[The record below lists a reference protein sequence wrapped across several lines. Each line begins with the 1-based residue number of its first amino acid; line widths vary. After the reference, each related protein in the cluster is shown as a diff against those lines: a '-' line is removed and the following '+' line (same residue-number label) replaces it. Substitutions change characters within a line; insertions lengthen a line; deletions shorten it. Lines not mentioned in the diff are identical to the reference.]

1 MAMKSFKE
9 YTKSLKEGF
18 LDDDNKEQLAADNFS
33 TVEEKETPFPED
45 NLDDDLTTPNE
56 AGDDDDVDLSDE
68 LGTSDAEA
76 DKTEKEDLADLK
88 LDELGDDDVKDS
100 GDQKQEEKEAERE
113 VAERTADNMAE
124 LKDAIATLTTKLEAI
139 SDKIDNA
146 GTSEGEG
153 TEGGTDDL
161 AGLENLDL
169 PTEGG
174 EGEGAPAEGGAD
186 EGAGVPTEGGE
197 TAPAEGSE
205 GAPAE
210 GGEAG
215 GEGGE
220 AGGEEEQNAG
230 SDEDFGED
238 EVDETKSEAYNFYAK
253 KGSILNSNSGSLIG
267 KAMNDKLYEFQED
280 FMNIAKAKIRQLV
293 EAEKKRLKENHFNF

>member
-1 MAMKSFKE
+1 MKSFKE

-45 NLDDDLTTPNE
+45 SLDDDLTTPNE
-56 AGDDDDVDLSDE
+56 AGDDDVDLSDE

-146 GTSEGEG
+146 GAGEGEG
-153 TEGGTDDL
+153 AEGGADDL
-161 AGLENLDL
+161 SGLENLDL
-169 PTEGG
+169 PAEGG
-174 EGEGAPAEGGAD
+174 EGEGAPAEGG
-186 EGAGVPTEGGE
+186 ETGGE
-197 TAPAEGSE
+197 A
-205 GAPAE
+205 APAE
-210 GGEAG
+210 GGEGASTEG
-215 GEGGE
+215 EGASAEGGE

-267 KAMNDKLYEFQED
+267 KVMNDKLYEFQED

>member
-56 AGDDDDVDLSDE
+56 AGDDDVDLSDE

-169 PTEGG
+169 PTEGS

-186 EGAGVPTEGGE
+186 EGASDVGGEGGE
-197 TAPAEGSE
+197 A
-205 GAPAE
+205 APAE
-210 GGEAG
+210 GGEGAPTEG
-215 GEGGE
+215 GEAGGE

>member
-1 MAMKSFKE
+1 MPIKSFKE

-56 AGDDDDVDLSDE
+56 AGDDDVDLSDE
-68 LGTSDAEA
+68 LGTADAEA

-146 GTSEGEG
+146 GSGEGEG
-153 TEGGTDDL
+153 AEGGTDDL

-169 PTEGG
+169 PAEGG
-174 EGEGAPAEGGAD
+174 EGEGAPAEGGAG
-186 EGAGVPTEGGE
+186 EGA
-197 TAPAEGSE
+197 

-210 GGEAG
+210 GGEAAPADNG
-215 GEGGE
+215 EGAPAEGGE

-280 FMNIAKAKIRQLV
+280 FMHIAKAKIRMLV

>member
-1 MAMKSFKE
+1 MKSFKE

-56 AGDDDDVDLSDE
+56 AGDDDVDLSDE

-153 TEGGTDDL
+153 AEGGTDDL

-169 PTEGG
+169 PAEGG

-186 EGAGVPTEGGE
+186 EGVGDTSSEGGE
-197 TAPAEGSE
+197 AAPAEGSE
-205 GAPAE
+205 GAPA
-210 GGEAG
+210 
-215 GEGGE
+215 EGGE

>member
-1 MAMKSFKE
+1 MKSFKE

-56 AGDDDDVDLSDE
+56 AGDDDVDLSDE
-68 LGTSDAEA
+68 LGTADAEA

-146 GTSEGEG
+146 GSGEGEG
-153 TEGGTDDL
+153 AEGGTDDL

-169 PTEGG
+169 PAEGG
-174 EGEGAPAEGGAD
+174 EGEGAPAEGGAG
-186 EGAGVPTEGGE
+186 EGAG
-197 TAPAEGSE
+197 APAEGGEAAPADNVE

-210 GGEAG
+210 GGESATA
-215 GEGGE
+215 E
-220 AGGEEEQNAG
+220 GGEEEQNAG

-293 EAEKKRLKENHFNF
+293 EAEKKRLKKNHFNF

>member
-56 AGDDDDVDLSDE
+56 AGDDDVDLSDE
-68 LGTSDAEA
+68 LGTADAEA

-88 LDELGDDDVKDS
+88 LDELGDDNVKDS

-146 GTSEGEG
+146 GTSESEG

-169 PTEGG
+169 PTESG
-174 EGEGAPAEGGAD
+174 EGEGTPAEGGAG
-186 EGAGVPTEGGE
+186 EGAGDTGSEGGEAAQAEGGESTSAEGGE
-197 TAPAEGSE
+197 TS
-205 GAPAE
+205 
-210 GGEAG
+210 
-215 GEGGE
+215 
-220 AGGEEEQNAG
+220 EEEQNAG

-293 EAEKKRLKENHFNF
+293 EAEKKRLKENNFNF

>member
-1 MAMKSFKE
+1 MKSFKE

-45 NLDDDLTTPNE
+45 NLDDDLTTSNE
-56 AGDDDDVDLSDE
+56 AGDDDVDLSDE

-88 LDELGDDDVKDS
+88 LDELEDDDVKDS

-153 TEGGTDDL
+153 AEGGTDDL

-174 EGEGAPAEGGAD
+174 EGEGATAEGGAD

-205 GAPAE
+205 GAPA
-210 GGEAG
+210 
-215 GEGGE
+215 EGGE

>member
-56 AGDDDDVDLSDE
+56 AGDDDVDLSDE

-146 GTSEGEG
+146 GSGEGEG
-153 TEGGTDDL
+153 AEGGTDDL

-169 PTEGG
+169 PAEGG
-174 EGEGAPAEGGAD
+174 ESEGTPAEGGAG
-186 EGAGVPTEGGE
+186 EGASDVGGEGGE
-197 TAPAEGSE
+197 AAPAEGSE
-205 GAPAE
+205 GAPA
-210 GGEAG
+210 
-215 GEGGE
+215 EGGE

-267 KAMNDKLYEFQED
+267 KAMNDKLYEFQEV

>member
-56 AGDDDDVDLSDE
+56 AGDDDVDLSDE

-88 LDELGDDDVKDS
+88 LDELEDDDVKDS

-146 GTSEGEG
+146 GTGEGEG
-153 TEGGTDDL
+153 AEGGTDDL

-174 EGEGAPAEGGAD
+174 EGEGTPAEGGAG
-186 EGAGVPTEGGE
+186 EGASDVGGEGGE
-197 TAPAEGSE
+197 A
-205 GAPAE
+205 APAE
-210 GGEAG
+210 GGEGAPT
-215 GEGGE
+215 EGDE
-220 AGGEEEQNAG
+220 TGGEEEQNAG

>member
-1 MAMKSFKE
+1 MKSFKE

-56 AGDDDDVDLSDE
+56 AGDDDVDLSDE

-169 PTEGG
+169 PAEGG
-174 EGEGAPAEGGAD
+174 EGEGTPAESGAG
-186 EGAGVPTEGGE
+186 EGASDVGGEGGE
-197 TAPAEGSE
+197 A
-205 GAPAE
+205 APAE
-210 GGEAG
+210 GGEGAPT
-215 GEGGE
+215 EGDE
-220 AGGEEEQNAG
+220 TGGEEEQNAG

>member
-56 AGDDDDVDLSDE
+56 AGDDDVDLSDE
-68 LGTSDAEA
+68 LGTADAEA

-88 LDELGDDDVKDS
+88 LDELGDDNVKDS

-146 GTSEGEG
+146 GSGEGEG
-153 TEGGTDDL
+153 AEGGTDDL

-169 PTEGG
+169 PAEGG
-174 EGEGAPAEGGAD
+174 EGEGTPAEGGAG
-186 EGAGVPTEGGE
+186 EGASDVGGEGGE
-197 TAPAEGSE
+197 A
-205 GAPAE
+205 APAE
-210 GGEAG
+210 GGEGAHT
-215 GEGGE
+215 EGDE
-220 AGGEEEQNAG
+220 TVGEEEQNAG

-280 FMNIAKAKIRQLV
+280 FMNIAKAKIRLLV

>member
-1 MAMKSFKE
+1 
-9 YTKSLKEGF
+9 
-18 LDDDNKEQLAADNFS
+18 
-33 TVEEKETPFPED
+33 
-45 NLDDDLTTPNE
+45 
-56 AGDDDDVDLSDE
+56 
-68 LGTSDAEA
+68 
-76 DKTEKEDLADLK
+76 
-88 LDELGDDDVKDS
+88 
-100 GDQKQEEKEAERE
+100 
-113 VAERTADNMAE
+113 MAE

-146 GTSEGEG
+146 GTGEGEG
-153 TEGGTDDL
+153 AEGGSDDL

-169 PTEGG
+169 PAEGG
-174 EGEGAPAEGGAD
+174 EGEGAPAEGG
-186 EGAGVPTEGGE
+186 ETGGE
-197 TAPAEGSE
+197 A
-205 GAPAE
+205 APAE
-210 GGEAG
+210 GGEGASTEG
-215 GEGGE
+215 EGVTAEGGE

>member
-56 AGDDDDVDLSDE
+56 AGDDDVDLSDE

-146 GTSEGEG
+146 GAGEGEG
-153 TEGGTDDL
+153 AEGGTDDL
-161 AGLENLDL
+161 SGLENLDL
-169 PTEGG
+169 PAEGG
-174 EGEGAPAEGGAD
+174 EGEGTSAEGGAG
-186 EGAGVPTEGGE
+186 ESAQGGSIEGGE
-197 TAPAEGSE
+197 P
-205 GAPAE
+205 APAE
-210 GGEAG
+210 GGEGAPA
-215 GEGGE
+215 EGGE

>member
-1 MAMKSFKE
+1 MKSFKE

-56 AGDDDDVDLSDE
+56 AGDDDVDLSDE
-68 LGTSDAEA
+68 LGTADAEA

-146 GTSEGEG
+146 GSGEGEG
-153 TEGGTDDL
+153 AEGGTDDL

-169 PTEGG
+169 PAEGG
-174 EGEGAPAEGGAD
+174 EGEGAPAEGGAG
-186 EGAGVPTEGGE
+186 EGAGAPVEGGE
-197 TAPAEGSE
+197 AAPADNGE

-210 GGEAG
+210 
-215 GEGGE
+215 
-220 AGGEEEQNAG
+220 GGEEEQNAG

-253 KGSILNSNSGSLIG
+253 KDSILNSNSGSLIG

-280 FMNIAKAKIRQLV
+280 FMNIAKVKIRQLV

>member
-1 MAMKSFKE
+1 MKSFKE

-45 NLDDDLTTPNE
+45 NLDNDLTTPNE
-56 AGDDDDVDLSDE
+56 AGDDDVDLSDE

-88 LDELGDDDVKDS
+88 LDELGDDNVKDS

-153 TEGGTDDL
+153 TAEGGDDL

-169 PTEGG
+169 PTEG
-174 EGEGAPAEGGAD
+174 EGAPAEGGAG
-186 EGAGVPTEGGE
+186 EGAG
-197 TAPAEGSE
+197 AS
-205 GAPAE
+205 AE
-210 GGEAG
+210 GGEG
-215 GEGGE
+215 GESAAADNGEGTPAEGGE

>member
-56 AGDDDDVDLSDE
+56 AGDDDVDLSDE

-88 LDELGDDDVKDS
+88 LDELEDDDVKDS

-146 GTSEGEG
+146 GSGEGEG
-153 TEGGTDDL
+153 AEGGTDDL

-169 PTEGG
+169 PAEGG
-174 EGEGAPAEGGAD
+174 EGEGTPAEGGAG
-186 EGAGVPTEGGE
+186 EGASDVGGEGGE
-197 TAPAEGSE
+197 AAPAEGSE

-210 GGEAG
+210 D
-215 GEGGE
+215 GE

>member
-56 AGDDDDVDLSDE
+56 AGDDDVDLSDE

-146 GTSEGEG
+146 GTGEGEG
-153 TEGGTDDL
+153 AEGGSDDL

-169 PTEGG
+169 PAEGG
-174 EGEGAPAEGGAD
+174 EGEGAPAEGGA
-186 EGAGVPTEGGE
+186 GAGAGASAEGGE
-197 TAPAEGSE
+197 TAPAEGGE
-205 GAPAE
+205 GAPA
-210 GGEAG
+210 
-215 GEGGE
+215 EGGE

>member
-56 AGDDDDVDLSDE
+56 AGDDDVDLSDE
-68 LGTSDAEA
+68 LGTADAEA

-88 LDELGDDDVKDS
+88 LDELGDDNVKDS

-146 GTSEGEG
+146 GSGEG
-153 TEGGTDDL
+153 DTDDL

-169 PTEGG
+169 PAEGG
-174 EGEGAPAEGGAD
+174 EGEGAPAEGGAG
-186 EGAGVPTEGGE
+186 EGA
-197 TAPAEGSE
+197 

-210 GGEAG
+210 GGEAAPA
-215 GEGGE
+215 EDGE
-220 AGGEEEQNAG
+220 ADGEEEQNAG

-280 FMNIAKAKIRQLV
+280 FMNIAKAKIRLLV

>member
-1 MAMKSFKE
+1 MGIKSFKE

-56 AGDDDDVDLSDE
+56 AGDDDVDLSDE

-88 LDELGDDDVKDS
+88 LDELGDDDVNDS

-174 EGEGAPAEGGAD
+174 EGEGAPAEGGAG
-186 EGAGVPTEGGE
+186 EGVGDTSSEGGE
-197 TAPAEGSE
+197 AAPAEGSE

-215 GEGGE
+215 D
-220 AGGEEEQNAG
+220 EEEQNAG

>member
-56 AGDDDDVDLSDE
+56 AGDDDVDLSDE

-146 GTSEGEG
+146 GTGEGEG
-153 TEGGTDDL
+153 AEGGTDDL

-169 PTEGG
+169 PAEGG
-174 EGEGAPAEGGAD
+174 EGEGAPAEGG
-186 EGAGVPTEGGE
+186 ETGGE
-197 TAPAEGSE
+197 A
-205 GAPAE
+205 APAE
-210 GGEAG
+210 GGEGASTEG
-215 GEGGE
+215 EGVPAEGGE

>member
-56 AGDDDDVDLSDE
+56 AGDNDVDLSDE
-68 LGTSDAEA
+68 LGTADAEA

-153 TEGGTDDL
+153 AEGGSDDL

-169 PTEGG
+169 PAEGG
-174 EGEGAPAEGGAD
+174 EGEGAPAEGGAG
-186 EGAGVPTEGGE
+186 EGAGAPAEGGE
-197 TAPAEGSE
+197 TAPAKGGE
-205 GAPAE
+205 GAPA
-210 GGEAG
+210 
-215 GEGGE
+215 EGGE

>member
-1 MAMKSFKE
+1 MKSFKE

-33 TVEEKETPFPED
+33 TVEEKEAPFPE
-45 NLDDDLTTPNE
+45 NLDDDDLTTPNE
-56 AGDDDDVDLSDE
+56 TGDDDVDLSDE

-88 LDELGDDDVKDS
+88 LDELEDDVKDS
-100 GDQKQEEKEAERE
+100 GDQKQEEKKAEQE

-146 GTSEGEG
+146 DKTETTGGEG
-153 TEGGTDDL
+153 GEDDL
-161 AGLENLDL
+161 AGLENLEL
-169 PTEGG
+169 PAEGG
-174 EGEGAPAEGGAD
+174 EGESAPAEGGA
-186 EGAGVPTEGGE
+186 TE
-197 TAPAEGSE
+197 T
-205 GAPAE
+205 APAE
-210 GGEAG
+210 GGEAAPAEG
-215 GEGGE
+215 GEGTSTE
-220 AGGEEEQNAG
+220 GGEEEQNAG

-253 KGSILNSNSGSLIG
+253 KGSLLNSNSGSLIG

>member
-1 MAMKSFKE
+1 MKSFKE

-56 AGDDDDVDLSDE
+56 AGDNDVDLSDE
-68 LGTSDAEA
+68 LGTADAEA

-146 GTSEGEG
+146 GTGEGEG
-153 TEGGTDDL
+153 AEGGSDDL

-169 PTEGG
+169 PAEGG
-174 EGEGAPAEGGAD
+174 EGEGAPAEGGAG
-186 EGAGVPTEGGE
+186 EGAGASAEGGE
-197 TAPAEGSE
+197 TALAEGGE
-205 GAPAE
+205 GAPA
-210 GGEAG
+210 
-215 GEGGE
+215 EGGE

>member
-1 MAMKSFKE
+1 MKSFKE

-56 AGDDDDVDLSDE
+56 AGDDDVDLSDE

-88 LDELGDDDVKDS
+88 LDELEDDDVKDS

-174 EGEGAPAEGGAD
+174 EGEGATAEGGAG
-186 EGAGVPTEGGE
+186 EGASDVGGEGGE
-197 TAPAEGSE
+197 AAPAEGSE
-205 GAPAE
+205 GAPA
-210 GGEAG
+210 
-215 GEGGE
+215 EGGE

-280 FMNIAKAKIRQLV
+280 FMNMAKAKIRQLV

>member
-1 MAMKSFKE
+1 MKSFKE

-45 NLDDDLTTPNE
+45 SLDDDLTTPNE
-56 AGDDDDVDLSDE
+56 AGGDDDVDLSDE

-146 GTSEGEG
+146 GTGEGEG
-153 TEGGTDDL
+153 AEGGSDDL

-169 PTEGG
+169 PAEGG
-174 EGEGAPAEGGAD
+174 EGEGTPAEGG
-186 EGAGVPTEGGE
+186 ETGGE
-197 TAPAEGSE
+197 A
-205 GAPAE
+205 APAE
-210 GGEAG
+210 GGEGASTEG
-215 GEGGE
+215 EGVPAEGGE

>member
-18 LDDDNKEQLAADNFS
+18 LDDDNKEQLTANNFS

-45 NLDDDLTTPNE
+45 NLDDDLTTSNE
-56 AGDDDDVDLSDE
+56 AGDEDIDLSDE

-113 VAERTADNMAE
+113 VAERTADNIAE
-124 LKDAIATLTTKLEAI
+124 LKDAITTLTTKLEAI
-139 SDKIDNA
+139 TDKIDNA
-146 GTSEGEG
+146 DTSEGEQ
-153 TEGGTDDL
+153 TGGDDDL
-161 AGLENLDL
+161 AGLENLEL
-169 PTEGG
+169 
-174 EGEGAPAEGGAD
+174 PAEGNDAAPD
-186 EGAGVPTEGGE
+186 EGTDGDETGVEDQNATSAGTD
-197 TAPAEGSE
+197 EGSE
-205 GAPAE
+205 TDT
-210 GGEAG
+210 
-215 GEGGE
+215 
-220 AGGEEEQNAG
+220 EEEQNAG
-230 SDEDFGED
+230 SDEDFSED

-267 KAMNDKLYEFQED
+267 KVMNDKLYEFQED

-293 EAEKKRLKENHFNF
+293 EAEKKKLKENHFNF

>member
-45 NLDDDLTTPNE
+45 SLDDDLTTPNE
-56 AGDDDDVDLSDE
+56 AGDDDVDLSDE

-146 GTSEGEG
+146 GTGEGEG
-153 TEGGTDDL
+153 AEGGSDDL

-169 PTEGG
+169 PAEGG
-174 EGEGAPAEGGAD
+174 EGEGAPAEGG
-186 EGAGVPTEGGE
+186 ETGGE
-197 TAPAEGSE
+197 A
-205 GAPAE
+205 APAE
-210 GGEAG
+210 GGEGASTEG
-215 GEGGE
+215 EAAPAEGGE

>member
-56 AGDDDDVDLSDE
+56 DGDDDVDLSDE
-68 LGTSDAEA
+68 LGTADAEA

-88 LDELGDDDVKDS
+88 LDELEDDNVKDS

-146 GTSEGEG
+146 GSGEGEG
-153 TEGGTDDL
+153 AEGGTDDL

-169 PTEGG
+169 PAEGG
-174 EGEGAPAEGGAD
+174 EGEGAPAEGGA
-186 EGAGVPTEGGE
+186 GE
-197 TAPAEGSE
+197 DA

-210 GGEAG
+210 GGEAAPADN
-215 GEGGE
+215 GEGAPAEDGE

-253 KGSILNSNSGSLIG
+253 KGSILNSNSCSLIG

-280 FMNIAKAKIRQLV
+280 FMNIVKAKIRQLV

>member
-56 AGDDDDVDLSDE
+56 AGDDDVDLSDE
-68 LGTSDAEA
+68 LGTADAEA

-146 GTSEGEG
+146 GTGEGEG
-153 TEGGTDDL
+153 AEGGTDDL

-169 PTEGG
+169 PAEGG
-174 EGEGAPAEGGAD
+174 EGEGAPAEGGAG
-186 EGAGVPTEGGE
+186 EGAS
-197 TAPAEGSE
+197 APAEGE
-205 GAPAE
+205 EAAPAE
-210 GGEAG
+210 GGEGAPA
-215 GEGGE
+215 EDGE

>member
-56 AGDDDDVDLSDE
+56 AGDDDVDLSDE
-68 LGTSDAEA
+68 LGTADAEA

-88 LDELGDDDVKDS
+88 LDELEDDNVKDS

-146 GTSEGEG
+146 GSGEGEG
-153 TEGGTDDL
+153 AEGGTDDL

-169 PTEGG
+169 PAEGG
-174 EGEGAPAEGGAD
+174 EGEGAPAEGGAG
-186 EGAGVPTEGGE
+186 EGAG
-197 TAPAEGSE
+197 APAEGGEAAPAEGGE

-210 GGEAG
+210 GGE
-215 GEGGE
+215 GE
-220 AGGEEEQNAG
+220 GEEEQNAG

-280 FMNIAKAKIRQLV
+280 FMNIAKAKIRLLV

>member
-56 AGDDDDVDLSDE
+56 AGDDDVDLSDE

-146 GTSEGEG
+146 GSGEGEG
-153 TEGGTDDL
+153 AEGGSDDL

-169 PTEGG
+169 PAEGG
-174 EGEGAPAEGGAD
+174 EGEGAPAEGGAG
-186 EGAGVPTEGGE
+186 EGAGASAEGGE
-197 TAPAEGSE
+197 TAPAEGGE
-205 GAPAE
+205 GAST
-210 GGEAG
+210 
-215 GEGGE
+215 EGGE

>member
-56 AGDDDDVDLSDE
+56 AGDDDVDLSDE
-68 LGTSDAEA
+68 LGTADAEA

-88 LDELGDDDVKDS
+88 LDELGDDNVKDS

-146 GTSEGEG
+146 GSGEGEG
-153 TEGGTDDL
+153 AEGGTDDL

-169 PTEGG
+169 PAEGG
-174 EGEGAPAEGGAD
+174 EGEGAPAEGGAG
-186 EGAGVPTEGGE
+186 EGAG
-197 TAPAEGSE
+197 APAEGVE
-205 GAPAE
+205 AAPAE
-210 GGEAG
+210 GGEGAPA
-215 GEGGE
+215 EDDE

-293 EAEKKRLKENHFNF
+293 EAEKKRLKENHLNF

>member
-56 AGDDDDVDLSDE
+56 AGDDDVDLSDE
-68 LGTSDAEA
+68 LGTADAEA

-146 GTSEGEG
+146 GSGEGEG
-153 TEGGTDDL
+153 AEGGTDDL

-169 PTEGG
+169 PAEGG
-174 EGEGAPAEGGAD
+174 EGEGAPAEGGAG
-186 EGAGVPTEGGE
+186 EGAG
-197 TAPAEGSE
+197 APAEGGEAAPADNVE

-210 GGEAG
+210 GGESAPA
-215 GEGGE
+215 E
-220 AGGEEEQNAG
+220 GGEEEQNAG

>member
-56 AGDDDDVDLSDE
+56 AGDDDVDLSDE
-68 LGTSDAEA
+68 LGTADAEA

-146 GTSEGEG
+146 GTGEGEG
-153 TEGGTDDL
+153 AEGGTDDL

-169 PTEGG
+169 PAEGG
-174 EGEGAPAEGGAD
+174 EGEGAPAEGG
-186 EGAGVPTEGGE
+186 ETGGE
-197 TAPAEGSE
+197 A
-205 GAPAE
+205 APAE
-210 GGEAG
+210 GGEGASTEG
-215 GEGGE
+215 EGVPAEGGE

>member
-56 AGDDDDVDLSDE
+56 AGDDDVDLSDE
-68 LGTSDAEA
+68 LGTADAEA

-146 GTSEGEG
+146 GTGEGEG
-153 TEGGTDDL
+153 AEGGTDDL

-169 PTEGG
+169 PAEGG
-174 EGEGAPAEGGAD
+174 EGEGTPAEGGAGEGASAPAEGEEAAPAEGG
-186 EGAGVPTEGGE
+186 
-197 TAPAEGSE
+197 E

-210 GGEAG
+210 GGEAS
-215 GEGGE
+215 
-220 AGGEEEQNAG
+220 GEEEQNAG

>member
-45 NLDDDLTTPNE
+45 SLDDDLTTPNE
-56 AGDDDDVDLSDE
+56 AGDDDVDLSDE

-146 GTSEGEG
+146 GNGEGEG
-153 TEGGTDDL
+153 TAEDGDDL
-161 AGLENLDL
+161 AGLDNLDL
-169 PTEGG
+169 PAEGG
-174 EGEGAPAEGGAD
+174 EGEGAPAEGGAGG
-186 EGAGVPTEGGE
+186 EGA
-197 TAPAEGSE
+197 

-210 GGEAG
+210 GGEAAPAEG
-215 GEGGE
+215 GEGAPAEGGE